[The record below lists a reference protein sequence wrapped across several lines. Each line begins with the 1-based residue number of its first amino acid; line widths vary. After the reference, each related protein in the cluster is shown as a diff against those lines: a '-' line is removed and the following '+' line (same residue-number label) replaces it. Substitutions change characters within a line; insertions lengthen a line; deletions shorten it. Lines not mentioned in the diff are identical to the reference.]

1 MIGKLSGRIDYRAED
16 HILLDVKGIGYLV
29 YCSERTMMSLPGPG
43 EAVALYTDLLV
54 REDQVPF
61 FFQSSRKRMAPVANV
76 GSGGWRQGVAGHF
89 GGIGRGWCQP
99 RHCFR
104 RLECSESR

>member
-43 EAVALYTDLLV
+43 EAVAL
-54 REDQVPF
+54 
-61 FFQSSRKRMAPVANV
+61 
-76 GSGGWRQGVAGHF
+76 
-89 GGIGRGWCQP
+89 
-99 RHCFR
+99 
-104 RLECSESR
+104 